1 MRFALRKKRFDKRI
15 SSRRLYSGVI
25 FFTAKNGFYEGRL
38 KNYSRNGLFIE
49 TKARL
54 HEGEI
59 ITIALPHLKGKNIKC
74 KGQIMWRNSKGFGI
88 EMFRK
93 RSNTN
98 LRIIR

>member
-1 MRFALRKKRFDKRI
+1 MKFTLRKNRFDKRI
-15 SSRRLYSGVI
+15 NSRRLYSGVI
-25 FFTAKNGFYEGRL
+25 FFTAKNGLNEGRL
-38 KNYSRNGLFIE
+38 KNYSRHGLFIE

-59 ITIALPHLKGKNIKC
+59 ITVALPQLKGKNIKC